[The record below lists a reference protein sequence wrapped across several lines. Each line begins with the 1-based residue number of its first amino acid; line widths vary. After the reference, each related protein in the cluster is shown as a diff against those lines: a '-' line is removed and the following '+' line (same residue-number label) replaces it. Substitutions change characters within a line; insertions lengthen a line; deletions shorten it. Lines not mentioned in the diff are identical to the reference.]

1 MQNLLSNRL
10 VPSLALSLLGA
21 ATAQAETPIALPDME
36 VSTWGNS
43 LSPPDS
49 VAREDFQ
56 RFDRRDVGE
65 ALNTLPGVYLQGG
78 GNRNERQVSVR
89 GFDSRQVPLFIDGV
103 PVYVPYDG
111 NIDLGRFLTSDL
123 AGIEVSKG
131 YASLLQ
137 GPNMLGGRSTWLPS
151 PDPPL
156 RGRLRPQPGLGARRR
171 AGRPGGGFLPRRQG
185 PPGLL
190 PGQRRLARP
199 RRPRPPRRP
208 ARQRRPG

>member
-137 GPNMLGGRSTWLPS
+137 GPNMLGG
-151 PDPPL
+151 
-156 RGRLRPQPGLGARRR
+156 AIN
-171 AGRPGGGFLPRRQG
+171 
-185 PPGLL
+185 
-190 PGQRRLARP
+190 LAT
-199 RRPRPPRRP
+199 RRPTRPFEAGFGLSQGW
-208 ARQRRPG
+208 ARDAGPVSYTHL

>member
-137 GPNMLGGRSTWLPS
+137 GPNMLGG
-151 PDPPL
+151 
-156 RGRLRPQPGLGARRR
+156 AIN
-171 AGRPGGGFLPRRQG
+171 
-185 PPGLL
+185 
-190 PGQRRLARP
+190 LAT
-199 RRPRPPRRP
+199 RRPTRP
-208 ARQRRPG
+208 

>member
-137 GPNMLGGRSTWLPS
+137 GPNMLGGAINLATR
-151 PDPPL
+151 
-156 RGRLRPQPGLGARRR
+156 RPTRPFEAGFGLSQGWARD
-171 AGRPGGGFLPRRQG
+171 AGRVGRAADFSLGGKGRQG
-185 PPGLL
+185 FF
-190 PGQRRLARP
+190 QA
-199 RRPRPPRRP
+199 
-208 ARQRRPG
+208 